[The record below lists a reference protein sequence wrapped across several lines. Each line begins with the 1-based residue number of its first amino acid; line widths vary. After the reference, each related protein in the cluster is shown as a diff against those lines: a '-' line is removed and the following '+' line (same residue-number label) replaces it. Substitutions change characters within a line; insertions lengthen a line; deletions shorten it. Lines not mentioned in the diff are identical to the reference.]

1 MCFSS
6 VVLINESFEKFMQ
19 LSKFLKFSETLST
32 NSLGLTPL
40 FFAAVSTFCP
50 CSSVPVK
57 KKTSYSSRRLNLAI
71 TSHASV
77 VYAWPI

>member
-32 NSLGLTPL
+32 NSLGLIPL

-57 KKTSYSSRRLNLAI
+57 KTSYSSRRLNLAI
-71 TSHASV
+71 TSQARV
-77 VYAWPI
+77 VYAWP